1 MFCLCM
7 RHGFVAARA
16 ADRYAPAAH
25 TLTEALLPTTCVVV
39 NKAPA
44 LKHFPTIGLRP
55 TVRKS
60 FTRTAKSPQ
69 RRPAPRRFSLN
80 SSIRQSHEI
89 RPCSLA
95 SKPQR
100 RPPRSRLPCIHGCSA
115 QSRPPCIHGRPTRS
129 RLPYRELRSKQRH
142 LGIKASP
149 SGRFPYIE
157 PLGKAALRISDE
169 TENPGRKQHTSP
181 RVFPFRPCSRA
192 IHIRTGYR
200 PSHCSSWYYPCDRPR
215 PPDSGPD

>member
-1 MFCLCM
+1 MPDHCQSH
-7 RHGFVAARA
+7 RARTCEA
-16 ADRYAPAAH
+16 VLGVGAWRQPKPDNDDQPIPPPPSKPQCPEPVKRCGEGEPPAAH
-25 TLTEALLPTTCVVV
+25 TLTPTLLPTTCVVV
-39 NKAPA
+39 NKLVGLTLSDNRGCAP
-44 LKHFPTIGLRP
+44 P
-55 TVRKS
+55 VRKS

-100 RPPRSRLPCIHGCSA
+100 RPPRSRLPCIHGAS
-115 QSRPPCIHGRPTRS
+115 PNS
-129 RLPYRELRSKQRH
+129 RLPIHRPPNE
-142 LGIKASP
+142 
-149 SGRFPYIE
+149 
-157 PLGKAALRISDE
+157 AARCIDE

-200 PSHCSSWYYPCDRPR
+200 PSHCSSWYHPYDRPR